1 MTARISLRRQE
12 ERYEWT
18 LHSYVGRPRV
28 VSHRATTLPIEDE
41 KDRKTALRQA
51 IVKVVSKQSLRKL
64 DGHETRANTYQ
75 GEVKQITEYVVIQ
88 RRLWKGVEEPWII
101 WGTVQETTMEDWD
114 LTISP
119 KIPKIETA

>member
-1 MTARISLRRQE
+1 M
-12 ERYEWT
+12 
-18 LHSYVGRPRV
+18 
-28 VSHRATTLPIEDE
+28 
-41 KDRKTALRQA
+41 
-51 IVKVVSKQSLRKL
+51 KVVSKQSLRKL
-64 DGHETRANTYQ
+64 DGQETRANTYQ